1 MKLLSYFY
9 DSENNKKISLV
20 AIAFIYFLFG
30 AVLLFLRNP
39 DPFINPV
46 IYAEDGTWSALALR
60 EGWWHALIN
69 SRSDYFVFINTI
81 ILFLASKISIL
92 FSGNPLTLLPQ
103 AIAVVSFSFFSGVA
117 TFAFITVRQISSSVL
132 GGIAFLAVLL
142 IPLGATQNEII
153 GRALQV
159 GFYMP
164 IISVFLL
171 FWRNIVTG
179 LYKTTLIDFFILLCA
194 ATNPFVFAVCFLY
207 LSLGFFKR
215 SSIKSFFLKN
225 VSLVAPL
232 LVLMFFLLPRMGGK
246 GGVQQDFLVDNFIEA
261 LIARPIVYPF
271 VFPWYQSFSDGL
283 AIIGLFL
290 FVAIVLFSYFKS
302 RDNDSRFLILLSS
315 LTIIFYSL
323 ATIVMRPGLTALL
336 SNYSTTFPDRYFM
349 GINVLVVFLFIVS
362 VGQIIKDKYFKF
374 FGMSILAAFSGLCLY
389 WNSYIFEWSLSKYP
403 IKSSLNFSEQLCV
416 SEPIDG
422 TPNSSIQIYPLPA
435 WKMVV
440 PSKYINKYGCMY
452 SSLDDAGLTREND
465 VYRMQPSV
473 QLDVLNKIKIYMTLS
488 HQEQSAELKRVGI
501 MFGTY
506 VRQNPGEAELRLSG
520 IDGSSFIQRF
530 SLPDLADNQYRYFY
544 LDSKNHMEG
553 EIVSLSGGGIST
565 WESHDEKGGIHTC
578 IIYEYVD
585 GKRKF
590 TPGCP
595 L

>member
-1 MKLLSYFY
+1 MKLLSYFS
-9 DSENNKKISLV
+9 DSENNKKSFV
-20 AIAFIYFLFG
+20 TIAFIYFLFG

-81 ILFLASKISIL
+81 ILFFASKISIL

-117 TFAFITVRQISSSVL
+117 TFAFITVRHISSSAL

-142 IPLGATQNEII
+142 IPLGTTQNEII

-171 FWRNIVTG
+171 FWRNMVTG
-179 LYKTTLIDFFILLCA
+179 LYKTAVIDFFILLCV
-194 ATNPFVFAVCFLY
+194 ATNPFVLAVCFLY
-207 LSLGFFKR
+207 LSLTFLKS
-215 SSIKSFFLKN
+215 SSIKSFILKN

-232 LVLMFFLLPRMGGK
+232 LVLMFLLLPRMGGK
-246 GGVQQDFLVDNFIEA
+246 GGIQQDFLVDNIIEG

-271 VFPWYQSFSDGL
+271 VFPWYQSLSDGL

-302 RDNDSRFLILLSS
+302 RDNESRFLILLSS
-315 LTIIFYSL
+315 LTIVFYSL
-323 ATIVMRPGLTALL
+323 ATIIMRPGLTAVL
-336 SNYSTTFPDRYFM
+336 SNYNTTFPDRYFM
-349 GINVLVVFLFIVS
+349 GVNVLVVFLFVVS
-362 VGQIIKDKYFKF
+362 ACQIIKDKHLKF
-374 FGMSILAAFSGLCLY
+374 FGMSILVAFSGLYIY
-389 WNSYIFEWSLSKYP
+389 WSSYIFEWSLPKYP
-403 IKSSLNFSEQLCV
+403 IKSAFNFSEQLCM

-452 SSLDDAGLTREND
+452 SSLDDAGL
-465 VYRMQPSV
+465 
-473 QLDVLNKIKIYMTLS
+473 
-488 HQEQSAELKRVGI
+488 
-501 MFGTY
+501 
-506 VRQNPGEAELRLSG
+506 
-520 IDGSSFIQRF
+520 
-530 SLPDLADNQYRYFY
+530 
-544 LDSKNHMEG
+544 
-553 EIVSLSGGGIST
+553 
-565 WESHDEKGGIHTC
+565 
-578 IIYEYVD
+578 
-585 GKRKF
+585 
-590 TPGCP
+590 
-595 L
+595 